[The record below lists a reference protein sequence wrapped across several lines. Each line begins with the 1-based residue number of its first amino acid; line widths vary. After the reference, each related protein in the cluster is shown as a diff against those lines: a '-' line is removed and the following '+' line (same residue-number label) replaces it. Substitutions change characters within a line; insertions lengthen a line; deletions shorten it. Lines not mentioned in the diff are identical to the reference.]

1 MPIRFLFFLLLA
13 IPYTVAAENAKSGG
27 YVPPAPVISTESTLQ
42 MIGALLL
49 VLAVI
54 VGGTWLLR
62 RFALLPTVA
71 SGVVKVVAATGVGQ
85 RERVVVVEINRTW
98 LVLGVAP
105 GRVNKLH
112 VLNKPAA
119 DTANTETE
127 AEHPPAGAFAAQL
140 NQSMEKENA

>member
-1 MPIRFLFFLLLA
+1 MLIRFLIFLMLA
-13 IPYTVAAENAKSGG
+13 ITYPASAETVKPG

-54 VGGTWLLR
+54 VGGTWLLK

-71 SGVVKVVAATGVGQ
+71 SGVVKVVAAAGVGQ
-85 RERVVVVEINRTW
+85 RERVVVVEIDQTW

-112 VLNKPAA
+112 TMDKPSSEPVAKT
-119 DTANTETE
+119 D
-127 AEHPPAGAFAAQL
+127 HPPVETFAAQL
-140 NQSMEKENA
+140 NQSMEKDHV

>member
-1 MPIRFLFFLLLA
+1 MLIRIFIFLSL
-13 IPYTVAAENAKSGG
+13 IVPYPVAAETAKSG

-54 VGGTWLLR
+54 IGGTWLLK

-71 SGVVKVVAATGVGQ
+71 SGVVKVVAAAGVGQ
-85 RERVVVVEINRTW
+85 RERVVVVEIDQTW

-112 VLNKPAA
+112 TMNKPAGDSA
-119 DTANTETE
+119 AKPD
-127 AEHPPAGAFAAQL
+127 HPPVETFATQL
-140 NQSMEKENA
+140 NQSMEKDHA

>member
-1 MPIRFLFFLLLA
+1 MLIRFLIFLLLA
-13 IPYTVAAENAKSGG
+13 IPYPVVAETAKSS

-42 MIGALLL
+42 MMGALLL

-54 VGGTWLLR
+54 VGGTWLLK

-85 RERVVVVEINRTW
+85 RERVVVVEIDQTW

-105 GRVNKLH
+105 GSVNKLH
-112 VLNKPAA
+112 TMSKPTTDPAA
-119 DTANTETE
+119 KPDHSPAET
-127 AEHPPAGAFAAQL
+127 FATQL
-140 NQSMEKENA
+140 NQSMEKDHA